1 MLTSS
6 ECSLTF
12 SYFILTILLS
22 HILFVNVLSTEKTGV
37 FIIQIICFEY
47 NSLGKNFKVLENEL
61 NKVILSKN
69 DWSRINRFV

>member
-1 MLTSS
+1 M
-6 ECSLTF
+6 F
-12 SYFILTILLS
+12 SYFQLFYTN
-22 HILFVNVLSTEKTGV
+22 HIIITYFVCECLVYGKDGV